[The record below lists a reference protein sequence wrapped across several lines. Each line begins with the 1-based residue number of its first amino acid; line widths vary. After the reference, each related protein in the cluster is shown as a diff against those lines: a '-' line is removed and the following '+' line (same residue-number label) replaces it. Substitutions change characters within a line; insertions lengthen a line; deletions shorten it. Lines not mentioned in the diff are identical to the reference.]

1 MARARKKPATGK
13 ARKKLPPGMM
23 LAHVVDP
30 GNIGSMIPILRR
42 MAHPLDHAMAR
53 GRITQRQHGGYLRY
67 EALRDAARGA
77 APSGDMGGGSGGVSA
92 TDAGANAKMA
102 TKLRAAQH
110 FAALEAY
117 LGRRAAKLAEQV
129 ITRRVAPYT
138 IAANVDGVTRPSHR
152 TLQVV
157 LGAVSHM
164 LDDCASFVVNGVEE
178 G

>member
-117 LGRRAAKLAEQV
+117 LGRRAAKLAHDV
-129 ITRRVAPYT
+129 ITCGVSPYA
-138 IAANVDGVTRPSHR
+138 IASRVDGGHVPSGHTKSFVNR
-152 TLQVV
+152 LV
-157 LGAVSHM
+157 AHM
-164 LDDCASFVVNGVEE
+164 LDDCASFVVDGVEE